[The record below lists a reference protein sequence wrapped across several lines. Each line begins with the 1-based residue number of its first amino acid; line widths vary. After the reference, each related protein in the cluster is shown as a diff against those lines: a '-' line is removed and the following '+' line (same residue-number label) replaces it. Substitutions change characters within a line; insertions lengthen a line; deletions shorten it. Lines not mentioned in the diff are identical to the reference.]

1 MSDKT
6 SRETIL
12 YLQDIYNPARETDKI
27 NMTATHTGVD
37 LAALVAN
44 ARARHG
50 L

>member
-27 NMTATHTGVD
+27 NTTTTHTGVD